1 MKPEAHGGDLL
12 RMAATAGRDP
22 ASLLDFSVNVRPEGP
37 PEFIRAALF
46 RAMTALAAYPS
57 PHAEEAML
65 TAARHHGMD
74 ASRFVFG
81 SGSNELIH
89 ALARVLR
96 KRGVPSV
103 RVVEPA
109 FSEYAIACRLAGIK
123 AIPVWGGII
132 EKNQCVPT
140 TDTGKDEAV
149 PTRDLLDALTDA
161 PEGSAVFLANPG
173 NPSGL
178 FRTPDECLRLMSS
191 RSDLL
196 WIIDEAFVEYAGTE
210 TEASVLQRLPKNGI
224 VLRSLTKFHAVPGVR
239 LGYLAADAE
248 LAQAI
253 RDELPAWSV
262 NAFALAAAQAV
273 FADTSDF
280 AAQARAENAERRAD
294 LAAALSSLPGI
305 EVYPS
310 AANYVLFR
318 WPGAPRNLLGILLK
332 RFGIAVRDCSN
343 YHGLKDG
350 SWFRAAVRFPE
361 DHRRLAEALS
371 AIRETT
377 HGVSSSPLPETPASP
392 ESGNKDSI
400 NIKVLGRGGMGA
412 WGKGGESPSPEGFL
426 LPSPGISRRP
436 PRHTP
441 ALMLQGTSSNAGKSI
456 LAAAYCR
463 IFRQDGYSVAPFK
476 AQNMSLNSGV
486 TAAGDEMGRA
496 QIVQAQAALVDP
508 DARMNPILLKP
519 HSDTGSQVVVLGQPI
534 GHMGVLDYFKKKKE
548 LWKTVTEAYD
558 SLAADHDV
566 MVLEGAGSPG
576 EINLKEHDVV
586 NMRMAEHARASVLLV
601 GDIDRGG
608 VYASFLGTWMTFT
621 DAERRLL
628 TGYIVNRFRGDASL
642 LGPAHEYMLDHTGTP
657 VLGTIPYI
665 RDLNIPEE
673 DMAGFSW
680 GHTDCGE
687 KKAGTLDIAVV
698 MLRHVSNYTDFAPLA
713 AEPDVRL
720 RPVRRAEEWG
730 DPDVVMLPGSK
741 SVVPDLDDLRR
752 SGLADNILGHAE
764 RGKWIFGICGGLQ
777 ILGRAILDPHGIE
790 SAAPEV
796 PGLGL
801 MDLRSTFAAD
811 KTLVR
816 VARAETPLGVPS
828 GGYEIHHGLTDH
840 GPSALP
846 LFLRAD
852 RAYPSEAERICGYV
866 SGRRWA
872 TYLHGV
878 FDDDAFRR
886 AWLDHVR
893 ADIGLAPQGRQL
905 ATYDLEKAL
914 DRLADIVREHSDME
928 TIYQSMGLK

>member
-1 MKPEAHGGDLL
+1 MKLDAHGGDLL
-12 RMAATAGRDP
+12 AMASVSKRDP
-22 ASLLDFSVNVRPEGP
+22 ASLLDFSVNVRPEGA
-37 PEFIRAALF
+37 PEFLRAALV
-46 RAMTALAAYPS
+46 RANTGLAAYPS
-57 PHAEEAML
+57 PNAEEAL
-65 TAARHHGMD
+65 AAAARRYGLP
-74 ASRFVFG
+74 AGRFAFG
-81 SGSNELIH
+81 NGSNELIH
-89 ALARVLR
+89 ALARVL
-96 KRGVPSV
+96 KRRGAPCVSI
-103 RVVEPA
+103 VEPA
-109 FSEYAIACRLAGIK
+109 FSEYALACRLAGLESN
-123 AIPVWGGII
+123 PLWGGIGSGADG
-132 EKNQCVPT
+132 QPS
-140 TDTGKDEAV
+140 G
-149 PTRDLLDALTDA
+149 DLLAGLAET
-161 PEGSAVFLANPG
+161 PSGSAVFLANPC

-178 FRTPDECLRLMSS
+178 FRTPDECLSLLAARP
-191 RSDLL
+191 DLL
-196 WIIDEAFVEYAGTE
+196 WIIDEAFIEYAGP
-210 TEASVLQRLPKNGI
+210 EADVSILRRMPSNGV
-224 VLRSLTKFHAVPGVR
+224 VLRSLTKFHALPGVR
-239 LGYLAADAE
+239 IGYLAASAE
-248 LAQAI
+248 LAEAV
-253 RDELPAWSV
+253 RADLPAWNV
-262 NAFALAAAQAV
+262 NVFALSAAVAALG
-273 FADTSDF
+273 DTSDF
-280 AAQARAENAERRAD
+280 AERARAENAERRAD
-294 LAAALSSLPGI
+294 LAAVLSGLPGV
-305 EVYPS
+305 EVFPS
-310 AANYVLFR
+310 SANYVLFR
-318 WPGAPRNLLGILLK
+318 WRGAPKDLYGILL
-332 RFGIAVRDCSN
+332 RSFGIAVRDCSN
-343 YHGLKDG
+343 YYGLDDG
-350 SWFRAAVRFPE
+350 TWFRAAVRFPE
-361 DHRRLAEALS
+361 EHHRLAGALREVMEEGDVPKKS
-371 AIRETT
+371 AADT
-377 HGVSSSPLPETPASP
+377 PLLAY
-392 ESGNKDSI
+392 
-400 NIKVLGRGGMGA
+400 GGMKSREEDEGDLSL
-412 WGKGGESPSPEGFL
+412 KKISPSPADVPISGSSSVF
-426 LPSPGISRRP
+426 PAGRSSRR
-436 PRHTP
+436 TP

-463 IFRQDGYSVAPFK
+463 IFRQDGYNVAPFK

-486 TAAGDEMGRA
+486 TANGDEMSRA
-496 QIVQAQAALVDP
+496 QIVQAQAARADP

-519 HSDTGSQVVVLGQPI
+519 HSDTGSQVVILGQPL
-534 GHMGVLDYFKKKKE
+534 GHMDVLEYFGKKRE
-548 LWKTVTEAYD
+548 LWSAVTDSYD
-558 SLAADHDV
+558 SLAAECDIV
-566 MVLEGAGSPG
+566 VLEGAGSPG
-576 EINLKEHDVV
+576 EINLKSHDLV
-586 NMRMAEHARASVLLV
+586 NMRMADYARASVLLV

-608 VYASFLGTWMTFT
+608 LYVSFLGTWMSFT

-642 LGPAHEYMLDHTGTP
+642 LGPAHDYMLAHTGVP

-741 SVVPDLDDLRR
+741 SVVLDLDDLRR

-905 ATYDLEKAL
+905 AAYDLEKAL
-914 DRLADIVREHSDME
+914 DRRADIVREHSDME

>member
-12 RMAATAGRDP
+12 CMAATAGRDP
-22 ASLLDFSVNVRPEGP
+22 ASLLDFSVNVRPEGL

-65 TAARHHGMD
+65 AAARHHGMD

-178 FRTPDECLRLMSS
+178 FRTPEECLRLMSS

-318 WPGAPRNLLGILLK
+318 WPGAPRNLLDILLK

-400 NIKVLGRGGMGA
+400 NIKVLGRGGMGV

-852 RAYPSEAERICGYV
+852 RAYLSEAERICGYV

-878 FDDDAFRR
+878 FDDDTFRR
-886 AWLDHVR
+886 AWIDHVR
-893 ADIGLAPQGRQL
+893 TDLGLTPQRRCL
-905 ATYDLEKAL
+905 ASYDLEKAL
-914 DRLADIVREHSDME
+914 DRLADVVRANSDME
-928 TIYQSMGLK
+928 TIYRSMGLK